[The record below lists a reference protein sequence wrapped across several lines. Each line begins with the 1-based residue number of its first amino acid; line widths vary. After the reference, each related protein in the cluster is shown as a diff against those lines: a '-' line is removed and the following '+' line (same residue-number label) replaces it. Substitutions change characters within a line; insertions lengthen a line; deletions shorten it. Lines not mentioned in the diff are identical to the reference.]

1 MDSDVKAQTAVRLGE
16 VNCASRSAAQ
26 LRALVR
32 AWEWEIGVWVADIIV
47 LTSTNLESGKGK
59 KKYLSRW
66 VVFHFYIY

>member
-1 MDSDVKAQTAVRLGE
+1 MDLDVKAQTAVRSDE

-32 AWEWEIGVWVADIIV
+32 AWEWEIGVWVADIVV
-47 LTSTNLESGKGK
+47 LASTELEGEKWK